1 MDGKLPPWNIHG
13 NHSSSIPYAPGECQ
27 EGPDFIGESM
37 PSLSSCM
44 SGAFRALLPDYHGT
58 SSTTN
63 CVKYS
68 YSPDDHCVIRSGAG
82 MSYIENTIEKREK
95 LDFMKDDASVTHMLP
110 PKCMQYVPLEKDR
123 EINHGNTH
131 NWTTVIKDALEMG
144 NGMEMGQ
151 TLSANVYGPL
161 VDLNPVYKEP
171 QYKELEPNKNPD
183 GREVKGGQDPFLAVL
198 SEGISKRSTANVQE
212 MVLNQ
217 RTNIFAEGSS
227 LSREEL
233 GVADIRGHESV
244 SLPGYYRSHTP
255 HSLEGCTRYDEFL
268 SSPFVKQPEEPALQ
282 ITSQEP
288 GLSCSPR
295 KNTKICFK
303 DAKVNH
309 ETVSDNSAICGL
321 HNFDA
326 QRGSLQ
332 IEVTDRNTSVNSQPY
347 PSNYNHQEKMVPQSD
362 LHFSDTNSFVSKLDN
377 NVSTSPKV
385 EWIESN
391 LSMPERIETK
401 GSVNTK
407 NTELNLK
414 VQAKFAPEI
423 VSFSNQNSSS
433 VSEIISE
440 RSASSN
446 KMHIEEE
453 CKDSIQD
460 QSKSYEVCFQEN
472 NLKSETVTLESMDVK
487 TDVCDLHV
495 EEKQYPADQGTVLA
509 PSGVKTKNSERCE
522 KTLFDNAK
530 ESSYHSTLHNLQ
542 NILQRCKKP
551 RKQKKSEL
559 EELNGR
565 IDKSTKIGHCSLHD
579 SETLAGAV
587 NQDASGN
594 ETAEHDM
601 TILEMANLP
610 QYDVSPP
617 SQSGKKTPK
626 KSKVMSVEEHF
637 ITQSN
642 VSELICVSLG
652 QPERVADT
660 AEISQNPGYSSSEA
674 FHEKHTPDAGKIIQ
688 MDNRNKPSQPVRKA
702 FNRRKRKRI
711 SKSRL
716 KAKISTLLSVSQS
729 NMSSLEEDLTSHSQ
743 VISSLQSSNIE
754 CKPAISQKSPNK
766 KKINEAQHMLQSSE
780 DLPQTSKDCQTAS
793 REDIPSSLVADHM
806 GFNIKKLQKARRPAM
821 KAFVDKND
829 TTSLLNGKSLVDSV
843 SQPDST
849 SPTDSLNIQSPPY
862 NQRKFRQKKIA
873 DVNEAAEKFQDSPA
887 LFQQEDTSSPLS
899 KLKENMETTK
909 ATGTVK
915 GKRPVKKA
923 LRKNVS
929 DDHETALLD
938 VQTFAATLEQDLL
951 STAESEA
958 SARKVSKSAASL
970 LDSCPEKT
978 MKARRHSKSKT
989 TDNHLNSCLEEET
1002 SLLSTVSQENSIS
1015 PLKIDSS
1022 SRLKK
1027 SRKKT
1032 VKIKD
1037 EEEQTLEVNH
1047 TEYQQEDLST
1057 IPDPIIASSAAQITL
1072 KSKRPAK
1079 MGSSHQ
1085 LENEHASAL
1094 WNMQKQEDCVPTSFV
1109 NTTPNKSK
1117 KFSDIEGNAMHIPA
1131 DDQTMPQQNISSLLQ
1146 ESEAS
1151 IVPLKKRRFR
1161 PPQTLA
1167 TNDSLY
1173 TASSVHSNEVIPPAI
1188 GNPVP
1193 VTETDYFNVFNQQNI
1208 VKMKKSTKKVTR
1220 RKKNLIQA
1228 ISSLEELSCP
1238 ATEQKLNS
1246 VVTREKN
1253 NNPTLH
1259 HHFEKDIVNGTANQ
1273 GESRMFVSTEH
1284 VTSIQS
1290 SPKKPKKNWLKQIE
1304 KNEPELHHSITETA
1318 NNFKPAQEVDTLS
1331 NLPSVLKE
1339 SVSETSEPNN
1349 FEQKWKAAKSK
1360 SKRSKEIAEMNGFC
1374 VSLSEKTLSQTK
1386 IKTEGVETVTHRS
1399 VQNFSDGQTVNELQC
1414 SERDGSEV
1422 DQKDGSIKHEPTMK
1436 RPKVIKAPKKK
1447 KRNAAKKKR
1456 KIPSMLPHRIK
1467 KEQEIYTP
1475 YNRIACDVH
1484 TQISD
1489 NTTKTSVLPEEPVKT
1504 NMFISRKSTRI
1515 GIINSCLDVKTAT
1528 DQVNSTATIDIT
1540 ESSTR
1545 LKENLSS
1552 SVQAEDCKDLNNVP
1566 GILIKTKKRGRPR
1579 KHKLP
1584 VAHLEEN
1591 IQASDLSPCQD
1602 STENTIQT
1610 ATNPVKMNVVQLLKK
1625 KRGRKMKKILTV
1637 KQLETDLSQQSV
1649 TDLSNIT
1656 SSQSICRRGRKKKNL
1671 KAPGRNVRL
1680 SSLRVSSRI
1689 SDQGKVETTS
1699 LQQNSTKVLKKVP
1712 LETSEQGTG
1721 MTQKLSVKT
1730 TIQDEVVSDVKI
1742 EQMNRRKPGRR
1753 GRPRKVLCFDDL
1765 QTQPEP
1771 TKQLNNEMCGLPPSN
1786 VVKVEELLDAKIK
1799 ACPHLRSEKTPET
1812 EIANTVVKVDC
1823 FAKNNEK
1830 HVAMPNKKIVSK
1842 TIENTK
1848 KPLSCKYCG
1857 VSFRHITAFVMHRRI
1872 HTGEKPY
1879 NCKSCGKTFAQ
1890 LSKLKSH
1897 QNVHKQ
1903 SDAFPCPC
1911 CNQKFSKREDLL
1923 CHFKLHLQEVK
1934 TTSEQKERGTSSVTS
1949 SKKLNVCHVCKI
1961 CKKNFVSKVNLR
1973 THMVVHEA
1981 EKPWTCKDCGKRFW
1995 KSSSLAVHEKSH
2007 WPVKPYACSIC
2018 GKGFNLLKALKKHS
2032 QEHTGETPFSCSHC
2046 GHAFSALSAL
2056 RMHQASKT
2064 CVAKRSDGETCD
2076 SEGFIVSQGA
2086 EGQVNTPVYFK
2097 CQICKQLFKKWCQ
2110 YTLHL
2115 QTHTSS
2121 SPYLCFSCGQC
2132 YEKGSEVNVHCE
2144 VCCQSSG
2151 EEETCGGS
2159 VSEVMQRSELRS
2171 NNASD
2176 SLQSTGEGE
2185 CTRMTNDLSEFLRRD
2200 AHKSPIQ
2207 RPTAQSPARS
2217 EISCTSSLEC
2227 IEISPSLWKFQCS
2240 RCGQRFERYRTLC
2253 AHMHTHAPAFRY
2265 TCAHCGN
2272 SFERWSKLWL
2282 HQRHHHVKGRCYSCA
2297 QCSLQFRFFSSYK
2310 EHMFEHAGQ
2319 RPYACPLCP
2328 ETFIQEESLHT
2339 HQLESH
2345 QLPESLKCDVCSK
2358 TFSSL
2363 RNLVKHSLLHN
2374 GSTSHA
2380 CLLCGLSF
2388 TNTRA
2393 LQQHLNKHAGYYGLP
2408 LPDVPSKPLSFPHQC
2423 KRCKARFSTGD
2434 LLYAHQICHS
2444 RNARTKVRPDVQS
2457 TSKASDIKSRSQ
2469 TNHLSNLK
2477 LDGTPGD
2484 KSLYFYSHPD
2494 RLYLTPSL
2502 FRERHRAI
2510 RLDSN
2515 GDISDSQNTSPEINS
2530 NPSSISEE
2538 SAVNSQTDSTHLP
2551 QDTSGQENTNSE
2563 SSIKDRA
2570 NDSIQ
2575 NTNKTSHKHQ
2585 RSVFV
2590 ETSINMEL
2598 ETVHEESE
2606 ESFECA
2612 DCTEK
2617 LTSVL
2622 GLYEHYILHAFGD
2635 TYVQVN

>member
-1 MDGKLPPWNIHG
+1 
-13 NHSSSIPYAPGECQ
+13 
-27 EGPDFIGESM
+27 M

-68 YSPDDHCVIRSGAG
+68 YSPDDHCVIRSGPG
-82 MSYIENTIEKREK
+82 MSYIENTIERRDK
-95 LDFMKDDASVTHMLP
+95 LDFMKDPSDDASVTHMLP
-110 PKCMQYVPLEKDR
+110 PKCTQYVPQEKYRDMD
-123 EINHGNTH
+123 HGNSH
-131 NWTTVIKDALEMG
+131 NWTSVIKDALEMS

-151 TLSANVYGPL
+151 TLSANVCGPL

-171 QYKELEPNKNPD
+171 QYKDLKPNKNQH
-183 GREVKGGQDPFLAVL
+183 GREVKRGQDPFGTVL
-198 SEGISKRSTANVQE
+198 SDGISKRSTANVQE
-212 MVLNQ
+212 MVMNQ

-233 GVADIRGHESV
+233 GVTDIRGHESV
-244 SLPGYYRSHTP
+244 SLSGYYSSHTP
-255 HSLEGCTRYDEFL
+255 HSLEGCIRYDEF
-268 SSPFVKQPEEPALQ
+268 SGSPFVKQPEEPTLQ
-282 ITSQEP
+282 KTSHEP

-295 KNTKICFK
+295 KTTKICFK
-303 DAKVNH
+303 DAKVIH
-309 ETVSDNSAICGL
+309 ETISDNSAICGL

-326 QRGSLQ
+326 QKGSLQ
-332 IEVTDRNTSVNSQPY
+332 TEVTDGNTSVNSQPY
-347 PSNYNHQEKMVPQSD
+347 PSNYNDQEEMVHQSNVSD
-362 LHFSDTNSFVSKLDN
+362 ANLFVSKLEN
-377 NVSTSPKV
+377 KVSTSPNV
-385 EWIESN
+385 EGIEGN

-407 NTELNLK
+407 NTELSLK

-433 VSEIISE
+433 ISEIISE
-440 RSASSN
+440 RSAFSN
-446 KMHIEEE
+446 KMHIDDER
-453 CKDSIQD
+453 KDSIQE
-460 QSKSYEVCFQEN
+460 QSESDEVCFQEN
-472 NLKSETVTLESMDVK
+472 NLKSETVTLESIDVK

-509 PSGVKTKNSERCE
+509 PSGVKTQNSERCE
-522 KTLFDNAK
+522 QTFFNNAK

-542 NILQRCKKP
+542 NILQRYKKP
-551 RKQKKSEL
+551 RKRKKSEL
-559 EELNGR
+559 EELNGQ
-565 IDKSTKIGHCSLHD
+565 IDKSTKIGHCSLHE

-587 NQDASGN
+587 KQDASGC
-594 ETAEHDM
+594 EEAEHDM
-601 TILEMANLP
+601 TTLERDNLLK
-610 QYDVSPP
+610 YDVSPP
-617 SQSGKKTPK
+617 SQSGKRTPK
-626 KSKVMSVEEHF
+626 KSKIMSVEEHF
-637 ITQSN
+637 VTQSY
-642 VSELICVSLG
+642 VPELPCVSLD

-660 AEISQNPGYSSSEA
+660 AETSQNPGYSSSEA
-674 FHEKHTPDAGKIIQ
+674 FHEKHAPDAGNIRQ
-688 MDNRNKPSQPVRKA
+688 MDNRNKPSKPVRKA
-702 FNRRKRKRI
+702 VYGRKRKRI
-711 SKSRL
+711 SKLRL
-716 KAKISTLLSVSQS
+716 KAKISTILSVSQS
-729 NMSSLEEDLTSHSQ
+729 NMSSPEEDFTSHSQ
-743 VISSLQSSNIE
+743 VISSLQSSDIE
-754 CKPAISQKSPNK
+754 CKPAISRKSPNK
-766 KKINEAQHMLQSSE
+766 NTLQTINEAQHTLQSSE
-780 DLPQTSKDCQTAS
+780 DSPQTSKDCQTAFW
-793 REDIPSSLVADHM
+793 EDIPSSLEADHM
-806 GFNIKKLQKARRPAM
+806 GFNIKKLQKARRPAI

-829 TTSLLNGKSLVDSV
+829 TTSLLDGESLVDSV
-843 SQPDST
+843 SQTDST
-849 SPTDSLNIQSPPY
+849 LPTDSSNIQSPQNNP
-862 NQRKFRQKKIA
+862 RKPRLKKRA
-873 DVNEAAEKFQDSPA
+873 DVNEVAETFQESPA
-887 LFQQEDTSSPLS
+887 VFQQEHTTSPLS
-899 KLKENMETTK
+899 KFKENMETTK
-909 ATGTVK
+909 ATRPVK

-938 VQTFAATLEQDLL
+938 VQSFAATLEQDLL

-958 SARKVSKSAASL
+958 SAKKVQK
-970 LDSCPEKT
+970 
-978 MKARRHSKSKT
+978 M
-989 TDNHLNSCLEEET
+989 
-1002 SLLSTVSQENSIS
+1002 
-1015 PLKIDSS
+1015 DSS
-1022 SRLKK
+1022 SSLKK

-1032 VKIKD
+1032 VTKIKD

-1047 TEYQQEDLST
+1047 TEHQQEDQST
-1057 IPDPIIASSAAQITL
+1057 IPDPIIASSAAQMTL

-1079 MGSSHQ
+1079 KGSRHQ
-1085 LENEHASAL
+1085 LETEHASAL
-1094 WNMQKQEDCVPTSFV
+1094 WDMQKQEDCVPTSFV
-1109 NTTPNKSK
+1109 HTTPKKSK
-1117 KFSDIEGNAMHIPA
+1117 KISDIKGNAMHIPA

-1161 PPQTLA
+1161 TPQTLA
-1167 TNDSLY
+1167 TNDLLY
-1173 TASSVHSNEVIPPAI
+1173 TASPVQSNEGISPAI
-1188 GNPVP
+1188 RNPADSA
-1193 VTETDYFNVFNQQNI
+1193 TETDYFNVFNRQNI
-1208 VKMKKSTKKVTR
+1208 VKMKRSTKKMTR

-1228 ISSLEELSCP
+1228 ISSFEELSCP
-1238 ATEQKLNS
+1238 ATEQKQNS

-1253 NNPTLH
+1253 KNPTLD
-1259 HHFEKDIVNGTANQ
+1259 HHFEKDIVNGTADQ
-1273 GESRMFVSTEH
+1273 GESRVFVSAED

-1304 KNEPELHHSITETA
+1304 KNEQELHHSITETA
-1318 NNFKPAQEVDTLS
+1318 NNFKPAQEVDTMS

-1339 SVSETSEPNN
+1339 SVSETSEPNIC
-1349 FEQKWKAAKSK
+1349 EQKWKAAKRK
-1360 SKRSKEIAEMNGFC
+1360 SKRSKEIAEMNVF
-1374 VSLSEKTLSQTK
+1374 TLSQTK
-1386 IKTEGVETVTHRS
+1386 VKTEAVETDVMVTHRNM
-1399 VQNFSDGQTVNELQC
+1399 QNVSDGQTVKGLQC
-1414 SERDGSEV
+1414 SEKDGSEV
-1422 DQKDGSIKHEPTMK
+1422 DQKDSSIKHEPTIN

-1447 KRNAAKKKR
+1447 KRKAAKKKR

-1489 NTTKTSVLPEEPVKT
+1489 NKTKTSVLPEEPVKS

-1515 GIINSCLDVKTAT
+1515 NSGLDVKTAS

-1545 LKENLSS
+1545 LKQNLSS
-1552 SVQAEDCKDLNNVP
+1552 SMQAEDCKDLSNVP

-1591 IQASDLSPCQD
+1591 IQVSDLSSRQG

-1610 ATNPVKMNVVQLLKK
+1610 ATNPVKLNFVQRLKK
-1625 KRGRKMKKILTV
+1625 KRGRKMKKRLTV
-1637 KQLETDLSQQSV
+1637 KQLETDPSQQSV
-1649 TDLSNIT
+1649 TDPSNIT
-1656 SSQSICRRGRKKKNL
+1656 SSQSICRRGCKKNNL

-1689 SDQGKVETTS
+1689 SEQGKAETSS
-1699 LQQNSTKVLKKVP
+1699 LQQNSTKVLKKVS
-1712 LETSEQGTG
+1712 LKTSRRGTG
-1721 MTQKLSVKT
+1721 MKQKLGVKT
-1730 TIQDEVVSDVKI
+1730 TIQDKAVSDVKI
-1742 EQMNRRKPGRR
+1742 EQMNCGKPGRR
-1753 GRPRKVLCFDDL
+1753 GRRRKVQCFDDL
-1765 QTQPEP
+1765 QTQLEP
-1771 TKQLNNEMCGLPPSN
+1771 TQQLNDEMCGLLPSN
-1786 VVKVEELLDAKIK
+1786 VVKEEEPEQILLDAKIT
-1799 ACPHLRSEKTPET
+1799 ACTHLRSEKTPET
-1812 EIANTVVKVDC
+1812 EIANKVVKVDV
-1823 FAKNNEK
+1823 FTQYSEK

-1842 TIENTK
+1842 TKENAK
-1848 KPLSCKYCG
+1848 KPLRCKYCG
-1857 VSFRHITAFVMHRRI
+1857 ISFRHITAFVMHRRI

-1879 NCKSCGKTFAQ
+1879 KCKSCGKTFAQ

-1911 CNQKFSKREDLL
+1911 CNQMFLKRKDLL
-1923 CHFKLHLQEVK
+1923 CHFKVHLQEVK
-1934 TTSEQKERGTSSVTS
+1934 TKSEQNERATSSVVP
-1949 SKKLNVCHVCKI
+1949 SKKLNVGHVCKI
-1961 CKKNFVSKVNLR
+1961 CKKNFVSQVKLL
-1973 THMVVHEA
+1973 THMEVHEA

-1995 KSSSLAVHEKSH
+1995 NSSSLAVHEKSH

-2032 QEHTGETPFSCSHC
+2032 REHTGEMPFSCSHC

-2064 CVAKRSDGETCD
+2064 CVAKRSDGESCD
-2076 SEGFIVSQGA
+2076 VEGFIVSQGA
-2086 EGQVNTPVYFK
+2086 EGQVNTPVFFK

-2151 EEETCGGS
+2151 EEKTCGGS
-2159 VSEVMQRSELRS
+2159 VSEILQSSELRS
-2171 NNASD
+2171 NNTSD

-2185 CTRMTNDLSEFLRRD
+2185 GTQTRANDLSEFLRRD
-2200 AHKSPIQ
+2200 AHESPIQ
-2207 RPTAQSPARS
+2207 RPTAQSPAHS

-2265 TCAHCGN
+2265 TCGQCGQ

-2282 HQRHHHVKGRCYSCA
+2282 HQRRHHVKGRCYSCA

-2328 ETFIQEESLHT
+2328 ETFIQEESLHA
-2339 HQLESH
+2339 HQYESH
-2345 QLPESLKCDVCSK
+2345 QLRESLKCDVCSK

-2393 LQQHLNKHAGYYGLP
+2393 LQQHLNKHAGYHGLP

-2423 KRCKARFSTGD
+2423 KRCKAGFSTGD

-2457 TSKASDIKSRSQ
+2457 TSKASVSQSLSQ
-2469 TNHLSNLK
+2469 TNHVSNLK
-2477 LDGTPGD
+2477 LDGVPSD
-2484 KSLYFYSHPD
+2484 KINVYSHPD

-2502 FRERHRAI
+2502 FRERHRVI

-2515 GDISDSQNTSPEINS
+2515 GLVSDSHNTSPEINS
-2530 NPSSISEE
+2530 NPSSSSVE
-2538 SAVNSQTDSTHLP
+2538 SAVNSQIDSTHLP
-2551 QDTSGQENTNSE
+2551 QDTSSQETTNSE
-2563 SSIKDRA
+2563 SSIKDMA

-2590 ETSINMEL
+2590 ETSINMEV

-2635 TYVQVN
+2635 TYVQVH

>member
-13 NHSSSIPYAPGECQ
+13 SHSSSIPYASGECQ
-27 EGPDFIGESM
+27 EGRDFIGESM

-82 MSYIENTIEKREK
+82 MSYIENTIERREK
-95 LDFMKDDASVTHMLP
+95 LDFMKDDASVTHTLP
-110 PKCMQYVPLEKDR
+110 LKCTQYVPQEQDR
-123 EINHGNTH
+123 EMDHGNTH
-131 NWTTVIKDALEMG
+131 NWTTVIKDALEMS
-144 NGMEMGQ
+144 NGMEIGQ
-151 TLSANVYGPL
+151 TLSANVCGPL
-161 VDLNPVYKEP
+161 VDLNPVYKVP
-171 QYKELEPNKNPD
+171 QYKELEPNENQD
-183 GREVKGGQDPFLAVL
+183 GREVKRGQDPLFALL

-217 RTNIFAEGSS
+217 RTNIFAEGCS

-255 HSLEGCTRYDEFL
+255 HSFEGCTRYDEF
-268 SSPFVKQPEEPALQ
+268 SGSPFVKQHEEPALQ
-282 ITSQEP
+282 KTPQEP
-288 GLSCSPR
+288 GLSCSHR
-295 KNTKICFK
+295 KTTKICFK

-326 QRGSLQ
+326 QEGSLQ
-332 IEVTDRNTSVNSQPY
+332 TEVTDGNTSVNSQPY
-347 PSNYNHQEKMVPQSD
+347 PSNYNDQEEMVHQCNLQ
-362 LHFSDTNSFVSKLDN
+362 FSDTNSFVSRLDN

-385 EWIESN
+385 GWIDGK
-391 LSMPERIETK
+391 LSKPVRIETK
-401 GSVNTK
+401 GSVNTT

-423 VSFSNQNSSS
+423 VSFSNHNSSS

-440 RSASSN
+440 RSAFSN
-446 KMHIEEE
+446 KMHTDDE
-453 CKDSIQD
+453 CKDSIQE
-460 QSKSYEVCFQEN
+460 QSESDKVCFQEN
-472 NLKSETVTLESMDVK
+472 HLKSETVTLESKDVK

-495 EEKQYPADQGTVLA
+495 EEKQYPADQGTALA
-509 PSGVKTKNSERCE
+509 PSGVKTQNSESCE
-522 KTLFDNAK
+522 QTLLNNAK

-542 NILQRCKKP
+542 NILQKYKKT

-559 EELNGR
+559 EKLNGW

-587 NQDASGN
+587 KQDESRC
-594 ETAEHDM
+594 ELAEHDM
-601 TILEMANLP
+601 TTLERDNLLK
-610 QYDVSPP
+610 YDVNPP
-617 SQSGKKTPK
+617 SQSGKITPK
-626 KSKVMSVEEHF
+626 KSKIMPVEEHF
-637 ITQSN
+637 VTPSN
-642 VSELICVSLG
+642 VPELPCVSLH
-652 QPERVADT
+652 QPERMADT
-660 AEISQNPGYSSSEA
+660 AETSQNPVHSSSEG
-674 FHEKHTPDAGKIIQ
+674 FHEKQTPDAGKIIQ

-702 FNRRKRKRI
+702 IYGRKRKRI

-716 KAKISTLLSVSQS
+716 KAKISTILSVSQS
-729 NMSSLEEDLTSHSQ
+729 NMSSLEEHFTSHSQ
-743 VISSLQSSNIE
+743 VISSLQSSNID
-754 CKPAISQKSPNK
+754 CKQAISRKSPNK
-766 KKINEAQHMLQSSE
+766 KTLQTIDEAQHTLQSSE
-780 DLPQTSKDCQTAS
+780 DSPQTSKDCQTGT
-793 REDIPSSLVADHM
+793 RDDIPISLEADHM
-806 GFNIKKLQKARRPAM
+806 GFNVKKLQKARRPAI

-829 TTSLLNGKSLVDSV
+829 TTSLLNGESLVDSV
-843 SQPDST
+843 SQTDST
-849 SPTDSLNIQSPPY
+849 SPTDSSNIQSPQN
-862 NQRKFRQKKIA
+862 NQRKPRQKKRA
-873 DVNEAAEKFQDSPA
+873 DVNEAAETFQDSPA
-887 LFQQEDTSSPLS
+887 LFQQEHTSSPLS
-899 KLKENMETTK
+899 KLKENMEMTK
-909 ATGTVK
+909 ATKSVK
-915 GKRPVKKA
+915 GKRP

-958 SARKVSKSAASL
+958 SGKKVSKSAASL
-970 LDSCPEKT
+970 LDSSPEKT
-978 MKARRHSKSKT
+978 MKARRYSK
-989 TDNHLNSCLEEET
+989 NHLNSCLAEET

-1022 SRLKK
+1022 SRPKK

-1032 VKIKD
+1032 VTKIKD
-1037 EEEQTLEVNH
+1037 EEEQTIEVNH
-1047 TEYQQEDLST
+1047 TAYQQEDLSE

-1072 KSKRPAK
+1072 KSKIPAK
-1079 MGSSHQ
+1079 KGSSHQ
-1085 LENEHASAL
+1085 LENEHPSAL

-1109 NTTPNKSK
+1109 HTTPKKSK
-1117 KFSDIEGNAMHIPA
+1117 KVSDIKDNAMHIPT
-1131 DDQTMPQQNISSLLQ
+1131 DDQTMPQQNRSSLLQ

-1161 PPQTLA
+1161 TPQTLV
-1167 TNDSLY
+1167 TNYSLY
-1173 TASSVHSNEVIPPAI
+1173 TASSVHSNEVISPAI
-1188 GNPVP
+1188 GNPAP

-1208 VKMKKSTKKVTR
+1208 VKMKRSTKKVTR
-1220 RKKNLIQA
+1220 RKKNMIQA
-1228 ISSLEELSCP
+1228 ISSFEELSCP
-1238 ATEQKLNS
+1238 PTEQKLNS
-1246 VVTREKN
+1246 VVTREKKK
-1253 NNPTLH
+1253 NPTLDH
-1259 HHFEKDIVNGTANQ
+1259 QFEKDIVNGTASQ
-1273 GESRMFVSTEH
+1273 GESRMFVSTED

-1331 NLPSVLKE
+1331 NLPSFLKE
-1339 SVSETSEPNN
+1339 SVSVTSEPNS
-1349 FEQKWKAAKSK
+1349 FEQKWKAAKRK
-1360 SKRSKEIAEMNGFC
+1360 SNRSKLITETNGFC
-1374 VSLSEKTLSQTK
+1374 VSLSEKTLYHTK
-1386 IKTEGVETVTHRS
+1386 IKTEAVETDVMVTHRN
-1399 VQNFSDGQTVNELQC
+1399 VQNFSDGQTVKELQS
-1414 SERDGSEV
+1414 SEKDGSEV
-1422 DQKDGSIKHEPTMK
+1422 DQKDGSIKHEPTLK
-1436 RPKVIKAPKKK
+1436 RPKLFKAPKKK
-1447 KRNAAKKKR
+1447 KRKAAKNKR
-1456 KIPSMLPHRIK
+1456 KIPHRIK
-1467 KEQEIYTP
+1467 KEHEIDTT

-1484 TQISD
+1484 SQISD
-1489 NTTKTSVLPEEPVKT
+1489 NTTKTSVLPEEPVMS

-1515 GIINSCLDVKTAT
+1515 GIINSCLDVKTAS

-1545 LKENLSS
+1545 LKESLSS
-1552 SVQAEDCKDLNNVP
+1552 SVQAEDCKELNNVP
-1566 GILIKTKKRGRPR
+1566 GILIKTMKRGRPR

-1591 IQASDLSPCQD
+1591 IQVSDLFSCQD

-1610 ATNPVKMNVVQLLKK
+1610 ATNPVKLNVVQHLKK
-1625 KRGRKMKKILTV
+1625 KRGRKMKKMLSV
-1637 KQLETDLSQQSV
+1637 KQLETDPSQQSV
-1649 TDLSNIT
+1649 TEPSNTT
-1656 SSQSICRRGRKKKNL
+1656 SSQSVCRRGRKKKNL
-1671 KAPGRNVRL
+1671 KAPGRNIRL
-1680 SSLRVSSRI
+1680 SYLRVSSRI
-1689 SDQGKVETTS
+1689 SDQGKAETPS
-1699 LQQNSTKVLKKVP
+1699 IQQNSTEVLKKVS
-1712 LETSEQGTG
+1712 LKTSRRGTG
-1721 MTQKLSVKT
+1721 MKQKLSVKT
-1730 TIQDEVVSDVKI
+1730 TIQEEVVTDVKI

-1753 GRPRKVLCFDDL
+1753 GRPRKVRYFDDL
-1765 QTQPEP
+1765 QTQLQP
-1771 TKQLNNEMCGLPPSN
+1771 TQQLNDEMCGLLPSN
-1786 VVKVEELLDAKIK
+1786 LVKEEEPEHILLDAKIK
-1799 ACPHLRSEKTPET
+1799 ACTHLRSEKTPET
-1812 EIANTVVKVDC
+1812 EIANTVVKVDG
-1823 FAKNNEK
+1823 FTQYSEK

-1842 TIENTK
+1842 TKENTK
-1848 KPLSCKYCG
+1848 KPLTCKYCG

-1911 CNQKFSKREDLL
+1911 CNQTFSKRQDLL
-1923 CHFKLHLQEVK
+1923 CHFKVHLQEVK
-1934 TTSEQKERGTSSVTS
+1934 TKSEQKERATSSVAS

-1961 CKKNFVSKVNLR
+1961 CKKNFVSQVKLH
-1973 THMVVHEA
+1973 THMEVHEA

-1995 KSSSLAVHEKSH
+1995 KSCSLAVHEKSH

-2018 GKGFNLLKALKKHS
+2018 GKGFHLLKALKKHS
-2032 QEHTGETPFSCSHC
+2032 REHTGETPFSCSHC

-2064 CVAKRSDGETCD
+2064 CVAKRSDGECCD
-2076 SEGFIVSQGA
+2076 VEGFIVSQGA
-2086 EGQVNTPVYFK
+2086 EGQVNTPVFFK

-2132 YEKGSEVNVHCE
+2132 YEKGTEVNVHCE

-2151 EEETCGGS
+2151 EEKTCGGS
-2159 VSEVMQRSELRS
+2159 VSEIMQRSELRS

-2176 SLQSTGEGE
+2176 SLQCTGEGE
-2185 CTRMTNDLSEFLRRD
+2185 CTQVTNDLPEFLRRD
-2200 AHKSPIQ
+2200 AHESPIQ

-2265 TCAHCGN
+2265 TCAHCGQ

-2282 HQRHHHVKGRCYSCA
+2282 HQRRHLVKGRCYSCA

-2328 ETFIQEESLHT
+2328 ETFIQEESLHA
-2339 HQLESH
+2339 HQYESH
-2345 QLPESLKCDVCSK
+2345 QLRESLKCDVCSK

-2380 CLLCGLSF
+2380 CLLCGLPF

-2423 KRCKARFSTGD
+2423 KRCKAGFSTGD

-2457 TSKASDIKSRSQ
+2457 TSKASYIKSRSQ
-2469 TNHLSNLK
+2469 KNHLSNLK
-2477 LDGTPGD
+2477 LDGVPSD
-2484 KSLYFYSHPD
+2484 KSLYVYSHPD

-2502 FRERHRAI
+2502 FRERHPVI

-2515 GDISDSQNTSPEINS
+2515 GDISDSQNTSPDINS

-2538 SAVNSQTDSTHLP
+2538 SAVHSQTDSTHLP
-2551 QDTSGQENTNSE
+2551 QENINSE

-2585 RSVFV
+2585 RSGFV

-2635 TYVQVN
+2635 TYVQVH